1 MSSIRRV
8 EIDGQAYIAVS
19 EHLERT
25 RIQPVRLAVGVLAGP
40 AMLVAARAI
49 PAHRAGL
56 RSVSVL
62 AGLLVSAW
70 GLWEWSAARSVIRG
84 RT

>member
-1 MSSIRRV
+1 MSFIQRV
-8 EIDGQAYIAVS
+8 QIEGRAYIAVA
-19 EHLERT
+19 EDVERT

-40 AMLVAARAI
+40 VMLAAARAM

-56 RSVSVL
+56 RSVGVL

-70 GLWEWSAARSVIRG
+70 GLWEWSAARRVIR
-84 RT
+84 